1 MRLVQLVEH
10 QIVVLGVVG
19 SSPTSHPKKSAQLGG
34 LFAYSWGCLPPP
46 LCGSPPGGVTLH
58 RLPLREA
65 LSLRSE
71 SVKSTQ
77 THGILPVLLSRPVSV
92 VFRPGTDVVAIEGF
106 VSVGGKVQR
115 FNSREEFE
123 RIVNEPR
130 PKLNFTL
137 TSTENDDEDGMAF

>member
-1 MRLVQLVEH
+1 MC
-10 QIVVLGVVG
+10 
-19 SSPTSHPKKSAQLGG
+19 SP
-34 LFAYSWGCLPPP
+34 
-46 LCGSPPGGVTLH
+46 
-58 RLPLREA
+58 
-65 LSLRSE
+65 
-71 SVKSTQ
+71 
-77 THGILPVLLSRPVSV
+77 
-92 VFRPGTDVVAIEGF
+92 IEDF

>member
-1 MRLVQLVEH
+1 MCARGAV
-10 QIVVLGVVG
+10 
-19 SSPTSHPKKSAQLGG
+19 
-34 LFAYSWGCLPPP
+34 YPPP

-77 THGILPVLLSRPVSV
+77 THGILPVLLTRPVSVALGPEKGFLSSSRPVSV
-92 VFRPGTDVVAIEGF
+92 VFSPGTDAVAIEGF

>member
-1 MRLVQLVEH
+1 M
-10 QIVVLGVVG
+10 
-19 SSPTSHPKKSAQLGG
+19 SS
-34 LFAYSWGCLPPP
+34 
-46 LCGSPPGGVTLH
+46 
-58 RLPLREA
+58 
-65 LSLRSE
+65 
-71 SVKSTQ
+71 
-77 THGILPVLLSRPVSV
+77 SRPVSV

-137 TSTENDDEDGMAF
+137 TSTENDDEDGMAI

>member
-1 MRLVQLVEH
+1 MSWVRAPH
-10 QIVVLGVVG
+10 RNPK
-19 SSPTSHPKKSAQLGG
+19 SPPEWADFLCARG
-34 LFAYSWGCLPPP
+34 AVYPPP

-77 THGILPVLLSRPVSV
+77 THGILPVILTRPVSV
-92 VFRPGTDVVAIEGF
+92 VFSPGTDVVAIEGF